1 MVNFFAT
8 RKIPCPKTLAKQRR
22 RRPWETDGVTF
33 AAMQVRGEGPLA
45 AAGEVN
51 NMMPGCV
58 ESRGGTYN
66 QIAFG
71 VEGVALG
78 ASCAVDRISSPRVTF
93 VLNLSGHIMHTFR

>member
-8 RKIPCPKTLAKQRR
+8 RKLVLPPHAKQRR

-58 ESRGGTYN
+58 GSRGGTAN